1 MMDLKRLGAL
11 SLSLV
16 LALSALSG
24 CQGGGGSSSSAQG
37 DAGSG
42 GDSSRAEAM
51 DLSTVTD
58 PYLATAGV
66 AGDTVVAQAG
76 DVDVT
81 ADSLLYW
88 LAYGVDSTIQ
98 DTSNMDTIWE
108 LDMGDGRTF
117 REGLLEAA
125 LNTAALYALIP
136 GQAQA
141 QGISLSEDFQQNMED
156 TLTSMETDAGG
167 PELLD
172 HALWY
177 SGLTR
182 ELYTSLFEV
191 NDLNAQLQEKLY
203 GEGTEGYP
211 TDEAVLAYAQDDLG
225 YYRAKHILLKTVD
238 TNQPLTDESGAYT
251 GEYQPLDE
259 ATVAE
264 KRALAEELLAQLQAA
279 GESEREALFDQL
291 MEEYSEDTASDG
303 TLNGADGYVAA
314 PGQMVEPFEEAALA
328 LKDGEISG
336 IVESVYGYHIIL
348 RLPLNPSDFRD
359 TYIAQ
364 QMTDLRQSWLDAGE
378 PQPTQAMEQI
388 DPASFYEKLQSLRA
402 AVEAEMQEQQEA
414 QSGTDSSSA
423 SASSPAA

>member
-1 MMDLKRLGAL
+1 MMNWNRLGAL
-11 SLSLV
+11 SLSL
-16 LALSALSG
+16 ALSLAALSG
-24 CQGGGGSSSSAQG
+24 CQGGQPGASGDGSG
-37 DAGSG
+37 AGS
-42 GDSSRAEAM
+42 AALLTEPV
-51 DLSTVTD
+51 DLASVTD
-58 PYLATAGV
+58 LYLTTAGV
-66 AGDTVVAQAG
+66 SGDTVVARAG
-76 DVDVT
+76 EAEVT

-88 LAYGVDSTIQ
+88 LAYAVDSSLQNTE
-98 DTSNMDTIWE
+98 NMDMIWDM
-108 LDMGDGRTF
+108 DMGNGQTF
-117 REGLLEAA
+117 EEGLMEGA
-125 LNTAALYALIP
+125 LNNAALYALLPIQA
-136 GQAQA
+136 GQEGLAT
-141 QGISLSEDFQQNMED
+141 SPELQQE
-156 TLTSMETDAGG
+156 TAELLASMEEESGG
-167 PELLD
+167 PEQLKYT
-172 HALWY
+172 LWY
-177 SGLTR
+177 SGLTQD
-182 ELYTSLFEV
+182 LYASLFEV

-291 MEEYSEDTASDG
+291 MEEHSEDTASDG
-303 TLNGADGYVAA
+303 TSNGADGYVAA

-328 LKDGEISG
+328 LEDGEISG